1 MKKLL
6 ITPFSTFPIKP
17 FTKTPPI
24 TKGVIGSY
32 SAGFKSRIGD
42 SSVSIYIIPMFSV
55 DTVVKLWKEHII
67 KFV

>member
-6 ITPFSTFPIKP
+6 ITPFSTFPMKP

-42 SSVSIYIIPMFSV
+42 SSVSIYIYIIPTFSV
-55 DTVVKLWKEHII
+55 DTSFGKSTL
-67 KFV
+67 